1 MREKDILEILVPI
14 LCVLIVWRITP
25 IFWTFFMTWLNRVRY
40 LRRATPI
47 RQLNDG
53 EREALAFLGG
63 PAYMLRKLVG
73 TTDLPWKKLAHVTGK
88 RAAVYRLQGPL
99 DTWGYS
105 LQHFGEIHH
114 RIQSIAVHMP
124 LEDIEEKTDP
134 HNEVEVMFSRG
145 VAIILSVN
153 GRPTLIET
161 LRLWQPRLLPLQE
174 HADTAKE
181 PHA

>member
-1 MREKDILEILVPI
+1 MRTKDILEILVPI
-14 LCVLIVWRITP
+14 MLVLGVWRITP
-25 IFWTFFMTWLNRVRY
+25 IFWQFFKAWFIGIRY
-40 LRRATPI
+40 RYSARPI

-53 EREALAFLGG
+53 ERQALAFLGG
-63 PAYMLRKLVG
+63 PAYMFRALVG

-114 RIQSIAVHMP
+114 RIQGIAVHMP